1 MPERQRQ
8 APLRLNG
15 RKQAWWNCAMPYF
28 QKILLEEPR
37 FYPALM
43 GVLPVF
49 TARGWAMA
57 CEQHRTFPA

>member
-8 APLRLNG
+8 AHLRLNG
-15 RKQAWWNCAMPYF
+15 RKQVGWNYVVPYF
-28 QKILLEEPR
+28 QKLLLEEPI
-37 FYPALM
+37 FHLTLM

-49 TARGWAMA
+49 TVRGWAMA